1 MQKLVPLAL
10 VLAALGFLTAGCGG
24 GSANVPDD
32 AVAVVGDQQISKAEY
47 DNLLDRAKQSFK
59 ASNRPFPKVG
69 TQEYKALQNQALQYL
84 IQQAEY
90 EQEADDL
97 GVKVSDKEI
106 DDRINQIK
114 KQYFNGSEAQ
124 YQANLKRQNLTNEE
138 VRHEVGN
145 QVLSEKL
152 YAKVTSDVKVA
163 DSDIQKYYNSHMQ
176 DYTQPES
183 RDVRHILVKSKGLA
197 DRLYSQLKGGAS
209 FAKLAKRYSQDPSSK
224 DQGGKMVAL
233 KGRTVPPFD
242 QTAFLLGKGTISKP
256 IKTTYGWHII
266 QPLSDVKPQ
275 KVTPLKDVKEQIRQQ
290 LLSER
295 KREAI
300 AKWAE
305 DVKKDFADKVHYQV
319 GFAPPKTESATTTS

>member
-1 MQKLVPLAL
+1 MRRFLPLVL
-10 VLAALGFLTAGCGG
+10 VLAALGFLAAACGG
-24 GSANVPDD
+24 GSADVPDD
-32 AVAVVGDQQISKAEY
+32 AVAVVGDHEISKAEY
-47 DNLLDRAKQSFK
+47 DALLDRAKQSFK
-59 ASNRPFPKVG
+59 ASARPFPKVG
-69 TQEYKALQNQALQYL
+69 TPEYKALQNQALQYL

-106 DDRINQIK
+106 DDRVEQIK
-114 KQYFNGSEAQ
+114 KQYFNGSDKQ
-124 YQANLKRQNLTNEE
+124 YQANLKRQHLTNEE
-138 VRHEVGN
+138 VRKEVRN

-152 YAKVTSDVKVA
+152 YAKVTGDVKVS
-163 DSDIQKYYNSHMQ
+163 DDDIQKYYNAHKQ

-183 RDVRHILVKSKGLA
+183 RDVRHILVKSKALA
-197 DRLYSQLKGGAS
+197 DRLYSQLTNGAS
-209 FAKLAKRYSQDPSSK
+209 FAKLAKKYSQDPSSK

-242 QTAFLLGKGTISKP
+242 QTAFLLGKGTISHP

-290 LLSER
+290 LLSEK
-295 KREAI
+295 KRQAI

-305 DVKKDFADKVHYQV
+305 DVKKDFKDKVHYQV
-319 GFAPPKTESATTTS
+319 GFAPPKTESAATTT